1 MPSHDEKEETGKLA
15 TPQRN
20 NYFYGKLLD
29 EASLRK
35 EQEYFNQKRWLLNR
49 LGLGS
54 GVMCGL
60 QVVNQDDQV
69 CITPGVAIDAL
80 GHEIVVP
87 TATLINPRKI
97 TDYNGKPTGA
107 EITETG
113 YLCLVYRECLVEPI
127 PVLVTD
133 CEHPN
138 GALPSMIQE
147 SYCFLVKDGAPPALP
162 AIPDEAICSALSEQ
176 NAEIKRNKI
185 CEALRTRGCE
195 INQQAGVVLAT
206 FVLNADGKIE
216 IKHCDARPQVYSNPQ
231 LFEMLTCLSQGGG
244 TQGPKGDKGDKGEKG
259 DKGGQGDRGEKGDK
273 GDQGPEGRQ
282 GIQGIQGPKGNDGP
296 PGQGLDPNLT
306 KIVEISWPHDGTM
319 TWKDFWRKEILS
331 IQFSNT
337 INSRPRL
344 NQGWFDVSLEFSGFD
359 RIKASNY
366 FTLSLWGN
374 QWTLWPEG
382 SVITHKFDIRDRERA
397 AIVWENSDKGMKYYF
412 SEMSLKRSI
421 VLPYL
426 LRSTGALNDDYS
438 NLTVLVRIV
447 IKCDFLK
454 DQDSKCV
461 DGNFLS
467 GILPTGD
474 GVAGGQFESWFELTD
489 YNELFDIII
498 KNTELAS
505 SIFGPLD
512 SNNRLL
518 EFDQLMPPNLDKHED
533 SVLKDLFKDLKSLF
547 KQGDK

>member
-97 TDYNGKPTGA
+97 TDDNGKPTGT

-195 INQQAGVVLAT
+195 INQQTGVVLAT

-259 DKGGQGDRGEKGDK
+259 DKGDQGDRGEKGDK

-282 GIQGIQGPKGNDGP
+282 GIQGIEGPRGKDGP

-306 KIVEISWPHDGTM
+306 KIEKINWPHDGTM
-319 TWKDFWRKEILS
+319 TWKDFWQMEKLS
-331 IQFSNT
+331 IQFSNP
-337 INSRPRL
+337 IKSRPRL

-359 RIKASNY
+359 WTPALIPPDDYRNIMLL
-366 FTLSLWGN
+366 FN
-374 QWTLWPEG
+374 QPVLWPEG
-382 SVITHKFDIRDRERA
+382 SVISHKLYIPNLDWLSSNKQMQFRFKSSLVGSLLLPSFLEARK
-397 AIVWENSDKGMKYYF
+397 VVKY
-412 SEMSLKRSI
+412 
-421 VLPYL
+421 
-426 LRSTGALNDDYS
+426 AS
-438 NLTVLVRIV
+438 NLGIMVRIV
-447 IKCDFLK
+447 VKCDFLS
-454 DQDSKCV
+454 DSNGKCV
-461 DGNFLS
+461 DGNFLN
-467 GILPTGD
+467 GVLPTGD
-474 GVAGGQFESWFELTD
+474 MVAGGHFESWFELTEYD
-489 YNELFDIII
+489 EFIKFLKENNNFNEVIQPVSGLMPRESDHLIPHDEDKQEDSALKKFLKDI
-498 KNTELAS
+498 N
-505 SIFGPLD
+505 SIF
-512 SNNRLL
+512 
-518 EFDQLMPPNLDKHED
+518 K
-533 SVLKDLFKDLKSLF
+533 
-547 KQGDK
+547 